1 VPKLKRVDGGMVP
14 FQLEPFLLFLVLVMS
29 PLRELNRYLP
39 EQDTVTEV
47 LIVLVIV
54 MSIYFF
60 SWADNLQ
67 SVMQQI
73 LPSVSEASHTAIKN

>member
-1 VPKLKRVDGGMVP
+1 MVP